1 VSDPVRIE
9 EFPHS
14 FDLTLGLNSPY
25 LEDFCI
31 KLGKDIGLRDKRQ
44 FKTLMSLL
52 CNLYISD
59 SDEVMVS
66 RKNTPSL
73 GRKYNPFNIGPS
85 SIRSALD
92 ALENSE
98 FIIQKKGNYA
108 ENKRTTMQAT
118 KKLLKWFESYKW
130 SEKDIEY
137 KVGSYITLRRAV
149 KNHNKPSYIDF
160 EDTEY
165 SIWLSEELKKYNQL
179 LSETDISI
187 LSEDG
192 RVETPI
198 RKSTVRRAFIRHKVK
213 EGIQN
218 TQLAFGGRMYGPW
231 IDYSEEERKRIL
243 INGQPT
249 IELDRTASHL
259 NAMYQVITEN
269 PCSDKDPYIMY
280 VEGIYPESHLV
291 PRQIAKNFCS
301 FMQGSSSPRGTA
313 QRVINNYK
321 HKALEVD
328 SPKTKDIAKYEE
340 YLAFKK
346 KVKPTAIVEAI
357 LMRHSR
363 VSKEY
368 MKGKEFGDFIGCWES
383 DLVFEVVMELTK
395 RSIPCLTVYDSF
407 IVPIEYKEL
416 VDSIK
421 DSMPYVNRRG
431 ITLIDNYRG

>member
-1 VSDPVRIE
+1 MSEQAKIDP
-9 EFPHS
+9 FPNQ
-14 FDLTLGLNSPY
+14 FDLALGLNNPI
-25 LEDFCI
+25 LEDFCV

-44 FKTLMSLL
+44 FKTLILLL
-52 CNLYISD
+52 CNLYINGNKK
-59 SDEVMVS
+59 VMIS

-73 GRKYNPFNIGPS
+73 GRKYNPFKIGAS
-85 SIRSALD
+85 SIRRVLD
-92 ALENSE
+92 ALDNADL
-98 FIIQKKGNYA
+98 IIQLIGSYDD
-108 ENKRTTMQAT
+108 NKRTTMQAKT
-118 KKLLKWFESYKW
+118 KLLKWFDYHNW
-130 SEKDIEY
+130 SEQDIEF

-160 EDTEY
+160 EDTDY
-165 SIWLSEELKKYNQL
+165 SIWLSDELKKYNQL
-179 LSETDISI
+179 LNKTNISI

-192 RVETPI
+192 SEERPI
-198 RKSTVRRAFIRHKVK
+198 RKSIVRRAFIRHKVN
-213 EGIQN
+213 EDAE
-218 TQLAFGGRMYGPW
+218 TEFAFGGRMYGPW
-231 IDYSEEERKRIL
+231 IDYSEVERKRIL

-259 NAMYQVITEN
+259 NAMYQVITGN
-269 PCSDKDPYIMY
+269 PCSDKDPYKMY
-280 VEGIYPESHLV
+280 VEGKYPESHLV

-321 HKALEVD
+321 NKALEVD
-328 SPKTKDIAKYEE
+328 NPKPKDIAKYEE

-357 LMRHSR
+357 LMRHSK
-363 VSKEY
+363 VSSEY
-368 MKGKEFGDFIGCWES
+368 MKGKVFGDFIGCWES

-395 RSIPCLTVYDSF
+395 RGIPCLTVYDSF

-421 DSMPYVNRRG
+421 DSTPYINRRS
-431 ITLIDNYRG
+431 ITLIDNYRR